1 MAALDH
7 QVIPMLVAHHAMA
20 IAMAQLAMEKSQRPE
35 IRRLAERI
43 ITAQSAEHAQM
54 RLWYR
59 QRYGTDL
66 PASGPMGHGSAI
78 GPGHGMGSGMGCGLG
93 IDLLNLSTSTT
104 FDRAFLEQ
112 MIPHHAMGVMMASA
126 AQFRL
131 QTPELRKLLATIV
144 TTQSQEIVEMQNW
157 FQMWFGSD
165 RR

>member
-1 MAALDH
+1 
-7 QVIPMLVAHHAMA
+7 
-20 IAMAQLAMEKSQRPE
+20 
-35 IRRLAERI
+35 
-43 ITAQSAEHAQM
+43 
-54 RLWYR
+54 
-59 QRYGTDL
+59 
-66 PASGPMGHGSAI
+66 MGHGSAI

-131 QTPELRKLLATIV
+131 QTPEMRKLLASIV